1 MKLGTN
7 LQYLRRL
14 HGGMTQEK
22 LAERMGV
29 SRQTISKWETGE
41 VYPELDKL
49 LELSRLFSCTLDAL
63 LKEDLEPQADYY
75 SPVSIVT
82 VPAFTLGRYVIISP
96 QPENDV
102 QMYLDRWAGMS
113 GLYEQCPHP
122 RQIGWDFPFVSMEQQ
137 NRFGPRG
144 YVAGWILPEGFEPKC
159 PGVETYKQDQ
169 TQYARITVRDPFR
182 AAFDRIPKGY
192 QRILEYLGANGF
204 KENHGTEFL
213 GCFEEVYEKD
223 GETCMDIYIHADC
236 VGRGNLH
243 TDFSRD
249 K

>member
-1 MKLGTN
+1 MS
-7 LQYLRRL
+7 
-14 HGGMTQEK
+14 
-22 LAERMGV
+22 LAENIYRFRTEQNMSQLDLADALEV
-29 SRQTISKWETGE
+29 SRQSVSKWENSE
-41 VYPELDKL
+41 AIPDVDKL
-49 LELSRLFSCTLDAL
+49 LELSSLFSCTLDAL
-63 LKEDLEPQADYY
+63 LKDDMAPQADYY

-102 QMYLDRWAGMS
+102 QAYLDRWAKNS
-113 GLYEQCPHP
+113 GLYEFESHP

-137 NRFGPRG
+137 NRFGLRG
-144 YVAGWILPEGFEPKC
+144 YVAGWILPDGFEPRC
-159 PGVETYKQDQ
+159 SGVEIYKQGEA
-169 TQYARITVRDPFR
+169 QYAKITIHDPFQ
-182 AAFDRIPKGY
+182 AAFDRIPRGY

-223 GETCMDIYIHADC
+223 GTTYMDVYIHADC

-243 TDFSRD
+243 TGFSRD
-249 K
+249 M

>member
-1 MKLGTN
+1 MKLGNN
-7 LQYLRRL
+7 LQYLRKL
-14 HGGMTQEK
+14 HGNMTQEK

-41 VYPELDKL
+41 AVPDVDKL
-49 LELSRLFSCTLDAL
+49 LELSKLFSCTLDAL
-63 LKEDLEPQADYY
+63 LKEDLAPQADYY

-82 VPAFTLGRYVIISP
+82 VSAFTLGRYVIISP

-102 QMYLDRWAGMS
+102 QAYLDCWAKDS
-113 GLYEQCPHP
+113 GLYEAQAHP

-137 NRFGPRG
+137 NRFGLRG
-144 YVAGWILPEGFEPKC
+144 YVAGWILPDGFEPRC
-159 PGVETYKQDQ
+159 SGVEIYKQNEA
-169 TQYARITVRDPFR
+169 QYARITIRDPFK

-204 KENHGTEFL
+204 KENHGTQFL
-213 GCFEEVYEKD
+213 GCFEEVYDKA
-223 GETCMDIYIHADC
+223 GTTYMDVYVHADC
-236 VGRGNLH
+236 VGKGNLH

-249 K
+249 L